1 LSGDRTAACITLP
14 FVCNFGHGDRI
25 EEIGGQRD
33 FQGVNDGIVNSF
45 PGEQL
50 FQTSTNQ
57 GDFESEFARKLTAV
71 SDNFNAKLS
80 ASDNW
85 NAFQPP
91 Q

>member
-1 LSGDRTAACITLP
+1 VATVRLRASHFP
-14 FVCNFGHGDRI
+14 SFVTSVTVTVSKKYEVNAILRGL
-25 EEIGGQRD
+25 
-33 FQGVNDGIVNSF
+33 NDGIVNSF